1 MAANGSRIGRVVSVS
16 GAQIIALLD
25 DGKSGNGAAE
35 PPAAQIGGLV
45 KMLTPA
51 STVYGMVSGLSIP
64 IPARD
69 EDTSEL
75 KIAEFEAIGECLND
89 TIGAND
95 ANGSPA
101 SFRRGVSVFPELGDA
116 VFATTQEDLSHV
128 YARPAVPTIGIG
140 TVHQDRALPAFL
152 LTDDLLGKHF
162 AILGTTGSGKS
173 CAVALILHALLEQ
186 NANAHVVV
194 LDPHNEYAHA
204 FGDVAEVIDPDN
216 LELPYW
222 LLTLEKMVEV
232 ALGGEGDERAADA
245 EVLSE
250 LILKCKQDFPGN
262 ADIAATLTVDTPVP
276 YKLGDFTLLIN
287 ECMGKL
293 GGKPEAL
300 APYQR
305 LKARFK
311 TLETDKRFSFMFE
324 GLNVRDNM
332 AKVLSRIFRV
342 PVSGKP
348 IAIINLSGVPSEILN
363 VVVSV
368 LCRMTFDLALWSD
381 RAVPTLL
388 VCEEAHRYAP
398 QDTALGFE
406 PTKRAMARIAKE
418 GRKYGVSLCVVSQRP
433 SELATDIL
441 SQCNTIFALRLSNQK
456 DQEFVQSAMSE
467 STVGLIDSLPSL
479 LNTEAIVVG
488 EGVSVPMRM
497 CFDDL
502 SEERR
507 PLSGTAGFAAAWQE
521 DQQSDT
527 FLEEIVDRWRRQRR

>member
-1 MAANGSRIGRVVSVS
+1 MAAKSCRIGRVVPVS
-16 GAQIIALLD
+16 GGQIIAL
-25 DGKSGNGAAE
+25 
-35 PPAAQIGGLV
+35 
-45 KMLTPA
+45 
-51 STVYGMVSGLSIP
+51 
-64 IPARD
+64 
-69 EDTSEL
+69 
-75 KIAEFEAIGECLND
+75 EAIGESLN
-89 TIGAND
+89 G
-95 ANGSPA
+95 ANGSTA
-101 SFRRGVSVFPELGDA
+101 SFRRGVSVFPELGDD
-116 VFATTQEDLSHV
+116 VLATTKEDLSHV
-128 YARPAVPTIGIG
+128 YARPSVPTIGIG
-140 TVHQDRALPAFL
+140 TVHQDRSLPAFL

-186 NANAHVVV
+186 NPNAHVVV

-204 FGDVAEVIDPDN
+204 FGDMAEVIDPDT

-222 LLTLEKMVEV
+222 LLTLEEMVEV
-232 ALGGEGDERAADA
+232 ALGSEGDERAADA

-250 LILKCKQDFPGN
+250 LILKCKQEFPGN
-262 ADIAATLTVDTPVP
+262 AYIAGTLTVDTPVP

-287 ECMGKL
+287 EAMGKL

-311 TLETDKRFSFMFE
+311 TLEADRRFSFMFE

-332 AKVLSRIFRV
+332 TKVLSRIFRV
-342 PVSGKP
+342 PVHGKP
-348 IAIINLSGVPSEILN
+348 ISIINLSGVPSEILN

-406 PTKRAMARIAKE
+406 PTKRALSRIAKE

-441 SQCNTIFALRLSNQK
+441 SQCNTIFALRLSNRK

-467 STVGLIDSLPSL
+467 CTVGLIDSLPSL

-497 CFDDL
+497 CFNNLPED
-502 SEERR
+502 RR

>member
-1 MAANGSRIGRVVSVS
+1 MAAKSRKIGRVVSVS

-25 DGKSGNGAAE
+25 DRKSGNGSADL
-35 PPAAQIGGLV
+35 PPTQIGGLV
-45 KMLTPA
+45 KVHTPA
-51 STVYGMVSGLSIP
+51 STVYGMISGLSIP
-64 IPARD
+64 IPAQD
-69 EDTSEL
+69 EGASEM
-75 KIAEFEAIGECLND
+75 KIAEFEAIGESLN
-89 TIGAND
+89 G

-101 SFRRGVSVFPELGDA
+101 SFRRGVSVFPELGDD
-116 VFATTQEDLSHV
+116 VLATTKEDLSHV
-128 YARPAVPTIGIG
+128 YARPAVPSIGIG
-140 TVHQDRALPAFL
+140 TVHQDRSLPAFL
-152 LTDDLLGKHF
+152 ITDDLLGKHF

-186 NANAHVVV
+186 NPNAHVVV

-204 FGDVAEVIDPDN
+204 FGDVAEVIDPDT

-222 LLTLEKMVEV
+222 LLTLEEMVEV
-232 ALGGEGDERAADA
+232 ALSSKGDERAADA
-245 EVLSE
+245 AVLSE
-250 LILKCKQDFPGN
+250 LILQCKQEFPGN
-262 ADIAATLTVDTPVP
+262 ADIAETLIVDTPVP
-276 YKLGDFTLLIN
+276 YRLGDLTRLIN
-287 ECMGKL
+287 EAMGKL
-293 GGKPEAL
+293 GGKPDAL

-311 TLETDKRFSFMFE
+311 TLETDRRFAFMFE

-332 AKVLSRIFRV
+332 VKVLSRIFRV
-342 PVSGKP
+342 PVCGKP
-348 IAIINLSGVPSEILN
+348 ISIINLSGVPSEILN

-406 PTKRAMARIAKE
+406 PTKRALSRIAKE

-433 SELATDIL
+433 SDLATDIL
-441 SQCNTIFALRLSNQK
+441 SQCNTIFALRLTNQK
-456 DQEFVQSAMSE
+456 DQEFVRSAMSE

-497 CFDDL
+497 CFNNL
-502 SEERR
+502 SEDRR

-521 DQQSDT
+521 DQQSDI

>member
-1 MAANGSRIGRVVSVS
+1 MEYLNMAAKSCRIGRVVSVS

-25 DGKSGNGAAE
+25 DRKSGKGSADL
-35 PPAAQIGGLV
+35 PAIQIGGLV
-45 KMLTPA
+45 KMHTPA
-51 STVYGMVSGLSIP
+51 STVYGMISGLSIP
-64 IPARD
+64 IPAQD
-69 EDTSEL
+69 EGTSEMR
-75 KIAEFEAIGECLND
+75 IAEFEAIGESLN
-89 TIGAND
+89 G
-95 ANGSPA
+95 ANGSTA
-101 SFRRGVSVFPELGDA
+101 SFRRGVSVFPELGDD
-116 VFATTQEDLSHV
+116 VLATTKEDLSHV
-128 YARPAVPTIGIG
+128 YARPSVPTIGIG
-140 TVHQDRALPAFL
+140 TVHQDRSLPAFL

-186 NANAHVVV
+186 NPNAHVVV

-204 FGDVAEVIDPDN
+204 FGDMAEVIDPDT

-222 LLTLEKMVEV
+222 LLTLEELAEV
-232 ALGGEGDERAADA
+232 ALSSKGDERAADTA
-245 EVLSE
+245 VLSE
-250 LILKCKQDFPGN
+250 LIQKCKQEFPGN
-262 ADIAATLTVDTPVP
+262 ADIAETLTGDTPVP
-276 YKLGDFTLLIN
+276 YRLGDFTRLIN
-287 ECMGKL
+287 EAMGKL

-305 LKARFK
+305 LKARLE
-311 TLETDKRFSFMFE
+311 TLETDKRFAFMFE

-348 IAIINLSGVPSEILN
+348 ISIINLSGVPSEILN

-406 PTKRAMARIAKE
+406 PTKRALARIAKE

-467 STVGLIDSLPSL
+467 CTVGLIDSLPSL

-497 CFDDL
+497 CFNNLPED
-502 SEERR
+502 RR
-507 PLSGTAGFAAAWQE
+507 PLSGTAGFTAAWQE

-527 FLEEIVDRWRRQRR
+527 FLEEIVARWRRQRR